1 MSESNSVGS
10 FIWTCHVINVGP
22 ISWNPFSREL
32 ARTMLRFE
40 DAEQAGLEA
49 GKNWVE
55 TGFKK
60 ALVS

>member
-1 MSESNSVGS
+1 MSLMSAQ
-10 FIWTCHVINVGP
+10 

-49 GKNWVE
+49 GKNWVDSD
-55 TGFKK
+55 GWKVD
-60 ALVS
+60 AA

>member
-1 MSESNSVGS
+1 MRQLAPDEDNARGIRSLTNSLKL
-10 FIWTCHVINVGP
+10 F
-22 ISWNPFSREL
+22 
-32 ARTMLRFE
+32 LRFE

-49 GKNWVE
+49 GKNWLE

>member
-1 MSESNSVGS
+1 MSLMSAQ
-10 FIWTCHVINVGP
+10 